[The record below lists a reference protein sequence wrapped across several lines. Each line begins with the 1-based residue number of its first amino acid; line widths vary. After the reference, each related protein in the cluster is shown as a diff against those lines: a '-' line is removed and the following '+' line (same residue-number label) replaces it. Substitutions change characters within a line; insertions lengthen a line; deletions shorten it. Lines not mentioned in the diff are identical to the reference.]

1 MDLFLDLLIAQALM
15 GAFDTIYHHEL
26 KAALPKCETA
36 ALELKIHSVRSTLYG
51 MLFAGLAWFAF
62 GGKWLCVLWA
72 LIAAECLLTFADF
85 LVEDRTRLL
94 PKSERILHT
103 LLAINGGAILLLL
116 ALQSG
121 DWSALPSSLVA
132 ANYGWKSW
140 FLSLAAVGVA
150 ASGLRDA
157 LAALALARISGRR
170 PLDLGSPHLR
180 LLVAGG
186 TGFIGGGLLR
196 RVLAGGHE
204 VTVITRDPVRCALR
218 FAGAVRGIAS
228 TDVLS
233 HEERFDAIVN
243 LSGAPVVG
251 PLWTL
256 ARKRTLIES
265 RLTAIEDLMRFAR
278 RASSRPQVWVQASA
292 IGYYGQSATNIS
304 EEVPADVSDFPSALC
319 HAIEEKS
326 AEVVDLG
333 VRVVT
338 LRLGLVLGRT
348 GGSLPPLMLALQC
361 GLGAVM
367 GSGKQFL
374 SWIHIDD
381 ALETIAYAIR
391 ERELSGPVNAVAPE
405 AATYETFIRTAGEIT
420 RRPVWLKVPE
430 RALRACLGEMATMIA
445 DGPCVLPGKLGRT
458 RHVFR
463 YPTIRTA
470 LEDLA

>member
-26 KAALPKCETA
+26 KAALPRCETA

-51 MLFAGLAWFAF
+51 VLFTGLAWFAF
-62 GGKWLCVLWA
+62 GGKWLWVLWA
-72 LIAAECLLTFADF
+72 LITAECVLTFADF

-103 LLAINGGAILLLL
+103 LLAINGGGILLLL

-121 DWSALPSSLVA
+121 DWSAFPSALLA
-132 ANYGWKSW
+132 GDYGWKSW
-140 FLSLAAVGVA
+140 VLSLAAVGVT

-157 LAALALARISGRR
+157 LAARALEGISRHR
-170 PLDLGSPHLR
+170 PLDLGSPHLK

-186 TGFIGGGLLR
+186 TGFIGAGLVRGLL
-196 RVLAGGHE
+196 ASGHE
-204 VTVITRDPVRCALR
+204 ATVITRDPVRCALR
-218 FAGAVRGIAS
+218 FGGAVRGIAS

-233 HEERFDAIVN
+233 DDERFDAIVN

-256 ARKRTLIES
+256 ARKRMLVES
-265 RLTAIEDLMRFAR
+265 RLAAIEDLMKFAR
-278 RASSRPQVWVQASA
+278 RASARARVWVQASA
-292 IGYYGQSATNIS
+292 IGYYGQSATSIS
-304 EEVPADVSDFPSALC
+304 EEVPAEVSDFPSAMC
-319 HAIEEKS
+319 HRIEETS
-326 AEVVDLG
+326 AEADTLG
-333 VRVVT
+333 IRRVT

-348 GGSLPPLMLALQC
+348 GGSLPPLLLALQC
-361 GLGAVM
+361 GFGAVI
-367 GSGKQFL
+367 GSGRQFL

-391 ERELSGPVNAVAPE
+391 EQEISGPLNAVAPE
-405 AATYETFIRTAGEIT
+405 TATYETFIRTAGEVT
-420 RRPVWLKVPE
+420 SRPVWLKVPE
-430 RALRACLGEMATMIA
+430 RALRACLGEMATMIV

-458 RHVFR
+458 RHAFR
-463 YPTIRTA
+463 YPTLRTA